1 MQTYLKD
8 VKNNHGHQ
16 IIIIW
21 DFSGRSKRVSQGRE
35 RHAITLQCLPRKY
48 VAILI
53 F

>member
-8 VKNNHGHQ
+8 IKNNYGHQ

-21 DFSGRSKRVSQGRE
+21 DFSRCSKRVSQGRE
-35 RHAITLQCLPRKY
+35 RHAVALQCLARKY